1 MSEKLSEI
9 ADLLEDYVD
18 ELNEVVRKKLEA
30 SQIFIP
36 PCLQGFKESP
46 VSYLTL
52 SREHAIQ
59 ALSYLRTMYPAFYK
73 ENAEQLA
80 KLANLKTQLR
90 LDEVGRWTCDASCGE
105 EAKKECTASLS
116 WAERIM
122 FSVKEVRKIGYP
134 NGTHKC
140 ELIFASGRS
149 FIFDPSS
156 ETLTRDLTSF
166 LFSEFS
172 RLYVIDLRT
181 KRDKENLQRLYDFI
195 SNSITGTVGI
205 EETSEDDSTL
215 RIRENAVRIL
225 KNLPLTK
232 DKEVFK
238 YPEDAYCAFLE
249 GEYAYFPRDA
259 MIKILNS
266 AHGVNVS
273 DKKLSRILKG
283 VGITVSRL
291 RIGGERITF
300 YRFKPSKKQ
309 LDELMGKESK
319 REEVS
324 ENGNV

>member
-1 MSEKLSEI
+1 MSEI
-9 ADLLEDYVD
+9 TDLLGEYID
-18 ELNEVVRKKLEA
+18 ELNEVVKRRLGA
-30 SQIFIP
+30 SQIYIP
-36 PCLQGFKESP
+36 PCLRKFKESP

-73 ENAEQLA
+73 ENAEQLVR
-80 KLANLKTQLR
+80 LANLNTQLR
-90 LDEVGRWTCDASCGE
+90 LDEVGRWTCNASCDE
-105 EAKKECTASLS
+105 ETKRECTASLS

-122 FSVKEVRKIGYP
+122 FSVKEVRKIGYS

-140 ELIFASGRS
+140 ELIFTSGRS

-156 ETLTRDLTSF
+156 ETLTRDLSSF

-195 SNSITGTVGI
+195 SNSITETVGI

-232 DKEVFK
+232 DKEMFK
-238 YPEDAYCAFLE
+238 HPEDAYYALYD
-249 GEYAYFPRDA
+249 GQYAYFPRDA
-259 MIKILNS
+259 LIKILS
-266 AHGVNVS
+266 SSYGANVPP
-273 DKKLSRILKG
+273 KKLSKVLKNAN
-283 VGITVSRL
+283 IIPSRL
-291 RIGGERITF
+291 RIEGVRITF
-300 YRFKPSKKQ
+300 YRFEPSQKQ

-319 REEVS
+319 KEEVS